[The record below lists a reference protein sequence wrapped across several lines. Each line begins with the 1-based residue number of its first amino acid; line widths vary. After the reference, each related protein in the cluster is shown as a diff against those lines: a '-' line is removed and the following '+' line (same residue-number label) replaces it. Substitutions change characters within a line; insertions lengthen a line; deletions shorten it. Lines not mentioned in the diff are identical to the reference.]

1 MDFSVYWIILLIL
14 RKPETGQTPA
24 SPLVT
29 VPSASKSQHPCHMPE
44 KMLSDVNDPTSLAG
58 KRRQAPKDIAAPQ
71 IEALQWDTPQ
81 DRQISIQHLYRYA
94 EQYAQQ
100 SIDWYLGNKNS
111 KSRWSRWLRLSAIVL
126 ATLGGLAPVMLSIGW
141 LERDPAGLSG
151 WSGSAAA
158 IIGQLGYLWLALA
171 AACVATDKFFG
182 FSSGWMRYIKTAQVL
197 MKALA
202 EFRLDW
208 AMLVAKQAG
217 TPPTE
222 EQLQLMIQRIK
233 EFVIGVHGQVEQ
245 ETLTWIA
252 EFQSSLAEIEK
263 SVRTQEETTRPGA
276 IDITVTNG
284 MEAQEGFQVSL
295 DGMVVAQ
302 VRGTKHQIG
311 YVAPGHHKVAVT
323 GIVKGK
329 KLDASELVHVPP
341 GAIAKAT
348 LALPVEEAQP

>member
-1 MDFSVYWIILLIL
+1 MPSGLN
-14 RKPETGQTPA
+14 EGSSPA
-24 SPLVT
+24 AQP
-29 VPSASKSQHPCHMPE
+29 
-44 KMLSDVNDPTSLAG
+44 AG
-58 KRRQAPKDIAAPQ
+58 KRRQAPKNIATPSF
-71 IEALQWDTPQ
+71 EALTWQTPQ
-81 DRQISIQHLYRYA
+81 EREISIQHLYRYA

-100 SIDWYLGNKNS
+100 AVDWYLSSKNS
-111 KSRWSRWLRLSAIVL
+111 KSRWSRWLRLSAIAL
-126 ATLGGLAPVMLSIGW
+126 ATLGSLAPVMLSIGW
-141 LERDPAGLSG
+141 LERDPAAGTAGLPG

-158 IIGQLGYLWLALA
+158 LIGQLGYLWLALA

-182 FSSGWMRYIKTAQVL
+182 FSSGWMRYIKTAQLL
-197 MKALA
+197 MKGLA

-208 AMLVAKQAG
+208 AMLVAKQGGA
-217 TPPTE
+217 PPTE

-263 SVRTQEETTRPGA
+263 TVRTQEETTRPGA
-276 IDITVTNG
+276 VDITVTNG
-284 MEAQEGFQVSL
+284 MEAEEGFQVSL
-295 DGMVVAQ
+295 DGMVVAH
-302 VRGTKHQIG
+302 VRGTRHQIG
-311 YVAPGHHKVAVT
+311 YVAPGHHKVSVT
-323 GIVKGK
+323 GTVKGK